1 MDKTYT
7 ISDIA
12 ATFSVSERTAQR
24 WVESLVIK
32 ENGKIIIFEDVFNL
46 LKSRHAPDTDVQKF
60 ERLEYFTEDEYQE
73 FHKRLVEYP
82 VLKDQLDYHRK
93 SSESHNRQM
102 EILLQSVQQRNFIEA
117 TEKKLENKQK
127 GKNE

>member
-24 WVESLVIK
+24 WIESLVIK
-32 ENGKIIIFEDVFNL
+32 EKGKIIILEDVFNL
-46 LKSRHAPDTDVQKF
+46 LKSRHALDISPTEPDTSVQEF
-60 ERLEYFTEDEYQE
+60 ERVEYFTNDEYEE

-102 EILLQSVQQRNFIEA
+102 EIILRSMEQKNFLEA
-117 TEKKLENKQK
+117 KTK
-127 GKNE
+127 GFD